1 MSAPAE
7 RVKPARF
14 DAEAIAKE
22 FPILARKI
30 HGKPLVYLDSAASS
44 QKPAAVIEAISHYYE
59 TTHAN
64 VHRGVH
70 TLAEEAT
77 AAYEAARESVRA
89 FLNAASARERQA

>member
-1 MSAPAE
+1 MSS
-7 RVKPARF
+7 F
-14 DAEAIAKE
+14 DADAIAKE

-44 QKPAAVIEAISHYYE
+44 QKPAVVIDAIANYYKNS
-59 TTHAN
+59 HAN

-77 AAYEAARESVRA
+77 AAY
-89 FLNAASARERQA
+89 